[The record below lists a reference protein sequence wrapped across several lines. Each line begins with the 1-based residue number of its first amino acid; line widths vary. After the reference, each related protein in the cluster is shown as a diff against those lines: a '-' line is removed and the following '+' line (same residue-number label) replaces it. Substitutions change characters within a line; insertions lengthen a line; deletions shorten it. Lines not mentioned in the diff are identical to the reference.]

1 LNEEW
6 SDFPDSSSLEGLSLD
21 CSDSSSLEELSASFS
36 DSCSLVDLLLISA
49 PSLSLVG
56 GSVRLLG
63 NSSSELDRVGFG
75 LVLAFL
81 FADGVTLLFFYADD
95 S

>member
-1 LNEEW
+1 MVGF
-6 SDFPDSSSLEGLSLD
+6 SDSSSLEGLSLD
-21 CSDSSSLEELSASFS
+21 FSDSSSLEELSASFS

-56 GSVRLLG
+56 GSVRRLG
-63 NSSSELDRVGFG
+63 NSSSELDRDGFG
-75 LVLAFL
+75 SVLAF
-81 FADGVTLLFFYADD
+81 FF